1 MAATALRDILGG
13 FADMLPPVP
22 NAGTADAL
30 IFWILMCQCALL
42 SHAGLNLTPQNFGAP
57 PGFGANGIAIG
68 DWRR

>member
-1 MAATALRDILGG
+1 
-13 FADMLPPVP
+13 MLPPVP